1 MKPKKLASLWGLGLL
16 AMLTP
21 LVAQEEADTTLFV
34 ERVDVNII
42 NVEVFVTDENGY
54 PVVGLRQ
61 KDFEIYEDG
70 QRVEISNF
78 YSAVREDRL
87 LRQLEHDRAENLGT
101 PAPAPP
107 PAVNRPEDQ
116 QLSLLVYVDNLN
128 LHTRSRNR
136 VLDEM
141 AGFLE
146 DRMAQRDRVML
157 VGFDR
162 DLEVL
167 LPFTDNRLEIA
178 DAIAKLKKQTA
189 RRQVDD
195 AQRRQTMRQIQ
206 RSANQVG
213 QGGVGDPDL
222 ASAYQYVRS
231 YVQQAE
237 DDLQRSLEGLGQAVR
252 WLSGMPGRR
261 ALLYVSD
268 GLSQRPGEALY
279 QHLIDVFGP
288 GALSQLSSQEAF
300 VDPTIERVG
309 SDRSQLVD
317 RVALEANAHQ
327 VTLYTLNAGG
337 TTAQSTVSAEFAG
350 LSASAGG
357 RTQLD
362 QLRQANLTEPL
373 IELAERTGG
382 NSILN
387 TFNFD
392 AAMAAMA
399 RDFDSFYSLG
409 FRSPH
414 QGDGQRHK
422 VEVKL
427 NRPGFKIRHRRGYV
441 DKPPE
446 ERLADRTLSSL
457 VLGLEK
463 NPLGVGVQFGKASKS
478 GRGQYD
484 LPVLVRIPLRALTLL
499 PVGETTQGKLQIYV
513 QVQDDKGRVSQLHRH
528 PYPVSVANDKVE
540 EARGQDV
547 GYQLQLKVRPG
558 TPKIAVAVWDELS
571 GTQSF
576 VLLRVLVGQ
585 EKKKGKGKRRGKR

>member
-1 MKPKKLASLWGLGLL
+1 MTLKVLASLCFLGMV
-16 AMLTP
+16 AMLAP
-21 LVAQEEADTTLFV
+21 LSAQQQADGTVFV
-34 ERVDVNII
+34 DRVDVNII

-61 KDFEIYEDG
+61 KDFEIYQDG
-70 QRVEISNF
+70 ERVEISNF

-87 LRQLEHDRAENLGT
+87 LQQLEHDRAEERGE

-107 PAVNRPEDQ
+107 QAVQRPEDQ
-116 QLSLLVYVDNLN
+116 RLSLLVYIDNLN

-146 DRMAQRDRVML
+146 DRMAQRDRVMV

-167 LPFTDNRLEIA
+167 LPFTNDRLQIA
-178 DAIAKLKKQTA
+178 EAIERLKKQAA

-195 AQRRQTMRQIQ
+195 ALRRQTMRHIE
-206 RSANQVG
+206 RSANLIG
-213 QGGVGDPDL
+213 QGGAGTPDL

-237 DDLQRSLEGLGQAVR
+237 DDLQRSLEGLRQAVR

-268 GLSQRPGEALY
+268 GLSQRPGEELY
-279 QHLIDVFGP
+279 QHLVDVFGP

-300 VDPTIERVG
+300 VDPTIERVA
-309 SDRSQLVD
+309 SDRGRLVD
-317 RVALEANAHQ
+317 RVSLEANAHQ

-337 TTAQSTVSAEFAG
+337 STAQSTVSAEFAD
-350 LSASAGG
+350 LSVTAGG
-357 RTQLD
+357 RTNFD
-362 QLRQANLTEPL
+362 QLRQANLSEQL
-373 IELAERTGG
+373 IELAQRTGG
-382 NSILN
+382 SSILN

-414 QGDGQRHK
+414 QGDGERHK
-422 VEVKL
+422 VEVRL
-427 NRPGFKIRHRRGYV
+427 TRPGFKVRHRGGYV
-441 DKPPE
+441 DKPIE

-463 NPLGVGVQFGKASKS
+463 NPLGVGVQFGKPIHS
-478 GRGQYD
+478 GRGQYN
-484 LPVLVRIPLRALTLL
+484 LPVLVRVPLRGLTLL
-499 PVGETTQGKLQIYV
+499 PSGESAQGKLQIYV
-513 QVQDDKGRVSQLHRH
+513 QVQDDKGRVSELHRH
-528 PYPVSVANDKVE
+528 LYPLSLPNDQVE
-540 EARGQDV
+540 AARGQDI
-547 GYQLQLKVRPG
+547 GYQLQLKVRQG

-576 VLLRVLVGQ
+576 VLQRVLVGE
-585 EKKKGKGKRRGKR
+585 EKKGKRRGRR